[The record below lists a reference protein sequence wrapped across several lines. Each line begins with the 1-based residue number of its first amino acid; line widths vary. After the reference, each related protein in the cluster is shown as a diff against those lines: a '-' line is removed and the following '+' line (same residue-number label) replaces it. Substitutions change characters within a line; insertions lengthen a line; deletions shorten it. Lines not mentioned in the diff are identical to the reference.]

1 MLIIVSFIK
10 NIASEYI
17 CPMSNFND
25 TSTIHSLSID
35 EQLWLWSGLTV
46 LSSTSQPK
54 LAVHLMWPFASLI
67 KSENMPHFYNAFTRE
82 DNSEES
88 LKPVVDRIVIE
99 CMHNRQLYEFLKEF
113 IDLYVLSLRLL

>member
-1 MLIIVSFIK
+1 
-10 NIASEYI
+10 
-17 CPMSNFND
+17 MSNFND
-25 TSTIHSLSID
+25 NRTIHSLSID

-46 LSSTSQPK
+46 LSSSSQPK

-67 KSENMPHFYNAFTRE
+67 TSENMLHFYNAFKRG

-88 LKPVVDRIVIE
+88 LKPIVDRIVIE

-113 IDLYVLSLRLL
+113 LDLYVLSTTILF